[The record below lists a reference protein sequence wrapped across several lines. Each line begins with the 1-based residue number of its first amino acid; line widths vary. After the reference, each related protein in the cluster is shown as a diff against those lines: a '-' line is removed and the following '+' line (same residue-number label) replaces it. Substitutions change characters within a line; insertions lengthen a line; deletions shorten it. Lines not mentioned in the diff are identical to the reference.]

1 LLILFFQLAGGWQQP
16 KYKDN
21 WNGHADCIQPDT
33 KFCFSIFL
41 NRRNKIKA
49 ALCFLS
55 HAFSQKRTQKK
66 QNVFQHSHTKRARS
80 KNK

>member
-1 LLILFFQLAGGWQQP
+1 LAGGWQQP

-55 HAFSQKRTQKK
+55 HAFSQKKNPKNKMSSNIVTP
-66 QNVFQHSHTKRARS
+66 NARS